1 MAIVGCKCD
10 VRGLR
15 DFETKLAALV
25 TEIHGTNTTD
35 GLEYSLPDLAER
47 LTRLETG
54 MSNKETVGK
63 ECIDSARKEI
73 ESMLT
78 GGVAA
83 GCLQKRGLKG
93 MTRSCHLKM
102 SLHNIRFKG
111 AYLRKSRL
119 LIPFR
124 SIRVWNEIDLHDW
137 ASLRENLS
145 SGFPTKRVSNQSR
158 QQQRLARKLKFHL

>member
-1 MAIVGCKCD
+1 MYFRWTSVGLPILFAFAALFYCKLGYMAIVGCKCD

-15 DFETKLAALV
+15 DFETKLATLV
-25 TEIHGTNTTD
+25 KEIHGTNTTD

-102 SLHNIRFKG
+102 SLRN
-111 AYLRKSRL
+111 
-119 LIPFR
+119 
-124 SIRVWNEIDLHDW
+124 
-137 ASLRENLS
+137 
-145 SGFPTKRVSNQSR
+145 
-158 QQQRLARKLKFHL
+158 